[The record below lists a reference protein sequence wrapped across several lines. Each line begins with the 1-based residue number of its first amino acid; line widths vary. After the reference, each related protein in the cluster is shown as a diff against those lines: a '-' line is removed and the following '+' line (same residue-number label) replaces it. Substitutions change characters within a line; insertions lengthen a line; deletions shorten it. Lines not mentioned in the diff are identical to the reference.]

1 VVAHARH
8 RSLRRRGVRCSPW
21 RFNQFVAQACVSLP
35 PQFQQ
40 FLQNVAVTVEERPPQ
55 GIEEN
60 GGALGLYEGTP
71 LGERGVAYTIAMP
84 DKISIYRA
92 PLLAECSSLA
102 ELREEI
108 RLTLLHEIGHH
119 FGMTDDEIPF

>member
-1 VVAHARH
+1 
-8 RSLRRRGVRCSPW
+8 
-21 RFNQFVAQACVSLP
+21 
-35 PQFQQ
+35 
-40 FLQNVAVTVEERPPQ
+40 LQNVVVTVEDRPPRA
-55 GIEEN
+55 IEEN

-71 LGERGVAYTIAMP
+71 LGERGVSYTIAMP

-92 PLLAECSSLA
+92 SLLAECSSLA